1 LNNQEQWRRKKSRC
15 KEESTMKNRRTDDP
29 TRREEPVEREEPR
42 RKELEEGGERSGDRI
57 FGGLVPGF
65 CLASNILASV
75 VRQNAGDFVTDVKA
89 TLTSTVRK

>member
-15 KEESTMKNRRTDDP
+15 REESTMKNRRTDDS
-29 TRREEPVEREEPR
+29 TRREEPR
-42 RKELEEGGERSGDRI
+42 RKELEGGERSGDRI

-65 CLASNILASV
+65 CLASNILASG